1 MATDELSLL
10 NIFDENLELI
20 YTHTYASDIYIV
32 DFELINDLSLIVLI
46 CEDCTTNEREIM
58 VVDYVG
64 GEFVQPPQNNYNKMP
79 IYSLAVMFNNHL
91 LVATST

>member
-1 MATDELSLL
+1 MKEIYSKNLAKSYIVTVATDDLSIL

-20 YTHTYASDIYIV
+20 YTRTFAVDIFIV
-32 DFELINDLSLIVLI
+32 DFELINSLSVLVLI

-64 GEFVQPPQNNYNKMP
+64 GEY
-79 IYSLAVMFNNHL
+79 I
-91 LVATST
+91 